1 MEVKAEHKIQVKKHD
16 LVSSYIEEGK
26 KFLKRL
32 LNNKGAAIGGLI
44 FLIFVLIA
52 VLCPYISPH
61 DPSLFF
67 ANPNSSLLQNF
78 FPRHRWGIFMLTP
91 IVLIDQ
97 FLRVQPR
104 FSYPV
109 ALTGE

>member
-52 VLCPYISPH
+52 VLCPYISP
-61 DPSLFF
+61 
-67 ANPNSSLLQNF
+67 
-78 FPRHRWGIFMLTP
+78 
-91 IVLIDQ
+91 Q
-97 FLRVQPR
+97 FV
-104 FSYPV
+104 FCK
-109 ALTGE
+109 